1 MEKRIAIIDRNKTN
15 VFAIVMLVVVGV
27 VLAGLFRL
35 IWGRWT
41 DGDGQMSSG
50 MFLLIINVFG

>member
-27 VLAGLFRL
+27 VLSWLGCFGSFGA
-35 IWGRWT
+35 
-41 DGDGQMSSG
+41 DGPMA
-50 MFLLIINVFG
+50 MVK